1 MWSYWLVFCN
11 YGFSVSALWCP
22 LTTPTIFWVSLSLDM
37 GYLFMATP
45 AKHSHCSLPWTRG
58 VSSSELDRY
67 HHGMIGIVGACQ
79 SLKILQQSA
88 HFCHP
93 PWWSSS
99 QAKAGFFSQ
108 PNQQK
113 WTTHLSLPLQGS
125 LFFRFLDHF
134 RSFVSAV
141 FWFLCT
147 AYFLHLI

>member
-1 MWSYWLVFCN
+1 MEPDAMIFVFWMLS
-11 YGFSVSALWCP
+11 FKQ
-22 LTTPTIFWVSLSLDM
+22 TFSLSTFTFIKGFLVPHS
-37 GYLFMATP
+37 LSVATP